1 MGHAKS
7 HPSLFLTTKDFS
19 LQDSPSF
26 HPHLLPSPSTEHNQP
41 KIMDLQQQQQQQQHS
56 LRHQQ
61 YQHDQHSHSAPQ
73 QRPNNNSSH
82 TSVPSSQQGSSAPSI
97 RSDAAATAVAEEDL
111 NFHDFIH
118 AKHDD
123 ERYGDDSRSSMVLP
137 GSDRGPSTS
146 TITTTATTQGS
157 VQSQSTQISSNHTQ
171 PIGGNLHITPHS
183 LDHLSHNAGTQQ
195 DQLGNN
201 SNNSNNNTNDTHGQ
215 NIYEHSS
222 DHFPPYDL
230 VPPPTQDLFRTLME
244 ELQAEAAH
252 QRDKFMASSS
262 TSTSTR
268 PDSGVEVDYSLGS
281 HHQHSRTLP
290 RFMMEP
296 LDFLSGDYES
306 CLGHSSDIHSTA
318 DTNSSD
324 LSSFSGQYG
333 SSSHDQNQ
341 GAATSSLQ
349 VTYDTHSPS
358 HGRSGSM
365 DSTNSRKRPHAD
377 DDSLIL
383 NQHNN
388 GTATP
393 PSFTTTHDQQSP
405 PTQDLFRMLME
416 ELETQAALQRD
427 QFLATTARQE
437 AAGATITNTDYAFN
451 SNGQHHARLPRFVM
465 EPLDFFNTDYGTMQ
479 VDGTMS
485 EHSGVSGGASSASA
499 SQMHSATSPN
509 LEASHSHLQQPQQ
522 QQQQEFAPP
531 DVFRTL
537 MEELEVQAAFQRE
550 QVLAA
555 TTGTAPRVD
564 PEEYVFNGQHL
575 RPLPRFMIEPLDFMS
590 SSYESYLNGGM
601 SSGLHHFDPSQNNFL
616 SLSHSQ
622 SSGVSSSSLS
632 APLEQN
638 NQSLA
643 PPAKRVTRR
652 PSASGSSG
660 KVVKSRRPKNLT
672 IAPRSGSNLEVPTSG
687 SNQLPSPSKKR
698 RVGDDDDGA
707 SGSCSPSSLVTSP
720 FGSTAGDGPDSPI
733 SPTSMSNLSISSD
746 AQSADGSTTDGA
758 AAQASKRPWTHK
770 DETLLLKLFSKRLPI
785 KEIAQTLNRSVHS
798 VRSRRQILTDP
809 GFVKGKGHSV
819 SRRCKQDPA
828 TTTKLPTYAQMAFLS
843 LAWLPDLE
851 GTLNDVATMVEKLFS
866 KHLNRIPRTGHK
878 NLQIWRA
885 QISDALAHEKGQ
897 PRPRF
902 ESFGVKRGRQWVY
915 RLTEFGKGVVEAMGG
930 VDTICGDL
938 LKSNEMEMANAA
950 QADEQDGSQDGSSK
964 DADGVGV
971 GGSGADAG
979 IGQGQGYG
987 YSYKPPDARQKS
999 NKGSSRA
1006 ARRSLAKKKA
1016 AAAAAAAAAGEPLPE
1031 GGGNAIA
1038 NAVEAIAAAMAKMT
1052 SSEEEKE
1059 KYRRSE
1065 SVEDEKDGIMDVEM
1079 EDDD

>member
-1 MGHAKS
+1 MD
-7 HPSLFLTTKDFS
+7 TTS
-19 LQDSPSF
+19 SF
-26 HPHLLPSPSTEHNQP
+26 RPHLHDHNQQ
-41 KIMDLQQQQQQQQHS
+41 KIMHHTS

-61 YQHDQHSHSAPQ
+61 HQLDQHSHATATLT
-73 QRPNNNSSH
+73 NDNNSSNS
-82 TSVPSSQQGSSAPSI
+82 SVPSLPSQHGPVPSI
-97 RSDAAATAVAEEDL
+97 KNEAAGAVTEEDL

-123 ERYGDDSRSSMVLP
+123 ERYGDEIRSSVVLP
-137 GSDRGPSTS
+137 GPDHGPST
-146 TITTTATTQGS
+146 TTTTATTQ
-157 VQSQSTQISSNHTQ
+157 SQSIQNSNHTQ
-171 PIGGNLHITPHS
+171 PIGGNFHHSSHS
-183 LDHLSHNAGTQQ
+183 LDHLSGSSPGVQQ
-195 DQLGNN
+195 RQHTNN
-201 SNNSNNNTNDTHGQ
+201 GNTNDTQ
-215 NIYEHSS
+215 MANMYEHSA
-222 DHFPPYDL
+222 DHFPPYDHM
-230 VPPPTQDLFRTLME
+230 PPPTQDLFRTVME
-244 ELQAEAAH
+244 ELQAEAAY
-252 QRDKFMASSS
+252 QRDQYLAS
-262 TSTSTR
+262 TATTTASTSTR
-268 PDSGVEVDYSLGS
+268 PDSGVEVDYSLGGH
-281 HHQHSRTLP
+281 HHQSRTLP

-306 CLGHSSDIHSTA
+306 CLGHSTDIHSTT
-318 DTNSSD
+318 DTNSTTD

-333 SSSHDQNQ
+333 LSSHDQSQNVV
-341 GAATSSLQ
+341 TSSSMQ
-349 VTYDTHSPS
+349 ATYDTHTHTTSS
-358 HGRSGSM
+358 HGRSGSI
-365 DSTNSRKRPHAD
+365 DSNSRKRPLAD
-377 DDSLIL
+377 DDV
-383 NQHNN
+383 HNN
-388 GTATP
+388 NDTTTP
-393 PSFTTTHDQQSP
+393 PSFTTAHDHLSP

-427 QFLATTARQE
+427 QSLASTARQE
-437 AAGATITNTDYAFN
+437 AASAALNNTDYAFN

-465 EPLDFFNTDYGTMQ
+465 EPLDFFNTDYGNMQ

-485 EHSGVSGGASSASA
+485 DHSGVSGAGSSNNA
-499 SQMHSATSPN
+499 SQMHSTTSPV
-509 LEASHSHLQQPQQ
+509 LETHNLQQPQQQQ

-531 DVFRTL
+531 DLFRTL
-537 MEELEVQAAFQRE
+537 MEELETQAAFQRD
-550 QVLAA
+550 QALAA
-555 TTGTAPRVD
+555 TTGAAPRAD
-564 PEEYVFNGQHL
+564 PEEHVFNGQHL

-590 SSYESYLNGGM
+590 PSYDSYLNGGM
-601 SSGLHHFDPSQNNFL
+601 SSGPHHFDPSQNNFL
-616 SLSHSQ
+616 SLNHHSP
-622 SSGVSSSSLS
+622 SSAISSSS
-632 APLEQN
+632 LEQN

-652 PSASGSSG
+652 PSASSGKGSSG
-660 KVVKSRRPKNLT
+660 KSRRPKPLT

-698 RVGDDDDGA
+698 RVGDDDDAA
-707 SGSCSPSSLVTSP
+707 SGSCSPSSLVASP
-720 FGSTAGDGPDSPI
+720 FGSIAGDGQESPI
-733 SPTSMSNLSISSD
+733 SPTSMSNLSLSNEALSV
-746 AQSADGSTTDGA
+746 DGDGPTA
-758 AAQASKRPWTHK
+758 PSSKRPWTHK
-770 DETLLLKLFSKRLPI
+770 EETLLLKLFTKRLPI
-785 KEIAQTLNRSVHS
+785 KEIAQTLDRSVHS

-851 GTLNDVATMVEKLFS
+851 GTLNDVASMVEKLFS

-930 VDTICGDL
+930 VDTICENL
-938 LKSNEMEMANAA
+938 LKSNEQEMAK
-950 QADEQDGSQDGSSK
+950 EQGEELDGSAQDSGSGSK

-999 NKGSSRA
+999 AKGSSRA
-1006 ARRSLAKKKA
+1006 ARRSLARKK
-1016 AAAAAAAAAGEPLPE
+1016 AAAAAAGEPFPE
-1031 GGGNAIA
+1031 GGGNAIS

-1052 SSEEEKE
+1052 ASEEEKE
-1059 KYRRSE
+1059 KSSRSA
-1065 SVEDEKDGIMDVEM
+1065 SVEDEKEDIEM
-1079 EDDD
+1079 EDDEDDE

>member
-1 MGHAKS
+1 M
-7 HPSLFLTTKDFS
+7 
-19 LQDSPSF
+19 
-26 HPHLLPSPSTEHNQP
+26 
-41 KIMDLQQQQQQQQHS
+41 
-56 LRHQQ
+56 
-61 YQHDQHSHSAPQ
+61 
-73 QRPNNNSSH
+73 
-82 TSVPSSQQGSSAPSI
+82 
-97 RSDAAATAVAEEDL
+97 AVAEDDL

-137 GSDRGPSTS
+137 GSDRGPRT

-157 VQSQSTQISSNHTQ
+157 VQSQSTQIGSDHTQ
-171 PIGGNLHITPHS
+171 PIGGNLHITSHS
-183 LDHLSHNAGTQQ
+183 LDRLSNNASTQQ
-195 DQLGNN
+195 DQLNN
-201 SNNSNNNTNDTHGQ
+201 NNNTNNNANDTHVQ
-215 NIYEHSS
+215 NIYEQSS

-230 VPPPTQDLFRTLME
+230 VPPPAQDLFRTLME

-252 QRDKFMASSS
+252 QRDQFLASSS
-262 TSTSTR
+262 TSTTTR
-268 PDSGVEVDYSLGS
+268 PDSGVEVDYSLGG
-281 HHQHSRTLP
+281 HHHHSRALP

-296 LDFLSGDYES
+296 LDLLSGDYES
-306 CLGHSSDIHSTA
+306 CLGHSADIHSTA

-333 SSSHDQNQ
+333 SSSHCQDQST
-341 GAATSSLQ
+341 ATSSSLQ
-349 VTYDTHSPS
+349 VTYDTQSSS
-358 HGRSGSM
+358 HARSGSM
-365 DSTNSRKRPHAD
+365 DSTNSRKRPLAD
-377 DDSLIL
+377 DDSHIL

-388 GTATP
+388 GTNTLS
-393 PSFTTTHDQQSP
+393 SFPTTHDQQSP

-416 ELETQAALQRD
+416 ELETEAALQRD
-427 QFLATTARQE
+427 QFLASTARQE
-437 AAGATITNTDYAFN
+437 VVGANMSNTDYAFN

-479 VDGTMS
+479 VDETMS
-485 EHSGVSGGASSASA
+485 EHSGVSGGVPSASA
-499 SQMHSATSPN
+499 SQMRSDSSSS
-509 LEASHSHLQQPQQ
+509 LESSHSYLQQPQQ

-550 QVLAA
+550 QFLAA

-590 SSYESYLNGGM
+590 SSYESYLNGDM
-601 SSGLHHFDPSQNNFL
+601 SSGPHHFDPSQNNFL

-622 SSGVSSSSLS
+622 SSGVSSSSPVLQ
-632 APLEQN
+632 EQN
-638 NQSLA
+638 NQNLA
-643 PPAKRVTRR
+643 LPTKRVTRR
-652 PSASGSSG
+652 PSASSFGG
-660 KVVKSRRPKNLT
+660 KGAKSRRPKHLT

-687 SNQLPSPSKKR
+687 SNQLRSPSKKR
-698 RVGDDDDGA
+698 RVDDDDDNA

-720 FGSTAGDGPDSPI
+720 FGSTAGDGQESPI
-733 SPTSMSNLSISSD
+733 SPTSISNLSISSD
-746 AQSADGSTTDGA
+746 AQSADGSTTDGT
-758 AAQASKRPWTHK
+758 AAQTSKRPWTHK

-785 KEIAQTLNRSVHS
+785 KEIAQTLDRSVHS

-930 VDTICGDL
+930 VDTICEEL
-938 LKSNEMEMANAA
+938 LRSNEMEMANA
-950 QADEQDGSQDGSSK
+950 QVDDQEGSQDGISK

-999 NKGSSRA
+999 NKGSNRA

-1031 GGGNAIA
+1031 GGGNAIT
-1038 NAVEAIAAAMAKMT
+1038 NAVEAIAAAMAKMAA
-1052 SSEEEKE
+1052 SEEGKG
-1059 KYRRSE
+1059 KDRRSE
-1065 SVEDEKDGIMDVEM
+1065 SDEDE
-1079 EDDD
+1079 

>member
-1 MGHAKS
+1 M
-7 HPSLFLTTKDFS
+7 
-19 LQDSPSF
+19 
-26 HPHLLPSPSTEHNQP
+26 HL
-41 KIMDLQQQQQQQQHS
+41 QQQQQQQHS

-61 YQHDQHSHSAPQ
+61 YNQHSHTAPQ
-73 QRPNNNSSH
+73 QQPNSGN
-82 TSVPSSQQGSSAPSI
+82 TSVQSSQQGSSAPSL
-97 RSDAAATAVAEEDL
+97 RSDGAATAVAEDDL

-171 PIGGNLHITPHS
+171 PIGGNLHITSHS
-183 LDHLSHNAGTQQ
+183 LDHLSHNAATQQ
-195 DQLGNN
+195 NQLGNN
-201 SNNSNNNTNDTHGQ
+201 NNNDNNNINDTHGQ

-230 VPPPTQDLFRTLME
+230 VPPPAQDLFRTLME

-252 QRDKFMASSS
+252 QRDQVMASSS

-268 PDSGVEVDYSLGS
+268 PDSGVEVDYSLGGQ
-281 HHQHSRTLP
+281 HQHSRTLP

-306 CLGHSSDIHSTA
+306 CLGSTDIHSMA

-324 LSSFSGQYG
+324 LSSFSAQYG
-333 SSSHDQNQ
+333 SSSHDQSQ
-341 GAATSSLQ
+341 GVATSSLQ
-349 VTYDTHSPS
+349 VTYDTHSSS

-365 DSTNSRKRPHAD
+365 DSTNSRKRPLSD
-377 DDSLIL
+377 DDSHIL

-388 GTATP
+388 GTGTP
-393 PSFTTTHDQQSP
+393 PSFTTTHDQLSP
-405 PTQDLFRMLME
+405 PTQDLFRTLME

-427 QFLATTARQE
+427 QFLASTARQE
-437 AAGATITNTDYAFN
+437 AT
-451 SNGQHHARLPRFVM
+451 
-465 EPLDFFNTDYGTMQ
+465 
-479 VDGTMS
+479 
-485 EHSGVSGGASSASA
+485 VSGGVSSASA
-499 SQMHSATSPN
+499 SQMLSATSPN

-522 QQQQEFAPP
+522 HQQQEFAPP

-590 SSYESYLNGGM
+590 SSYESYLNSGM
-601 SSGLHHFDPSQNNFL
+601 SSEPHHFDPTQNNFL

-622 SSGVSSSSLS
+622 SSGVSSSSLL

-643 PPAKRVTRR
+643 PPAKRVTRK
-652 PSASGSSG
+652 PSASGSGG
-660 KVVKSRRPKNLT
+660 KGVKSRRPKHLT

-720 FGSTAGDGPDSPI
+720 FGSTIGDGLDSPI

-758 AAQASKRPWTHK
+758 AAQTSKRPWTHK
-770 DETLLLKLFSKRLPI
+770 DEALLLKLFAKRLPI

-930 VDTICGDL
+930 VETICEDL

-950 QADEQDGSQDGSSK
+950 QADEQDGSQDGNSK

-1016 AAAAAAAAAGEPLPE
+1016 AAAAAAAAAGEPLPK

-1065 SVEDEKDGIMDVEM
+1065 SDEDEKDGIMDVEM
-1079 EDDD
+1079 EGDD

>member
-1 MGHAKS
+1 MH
-7 HPSLFLTTKDFS
+7 
-19 LQDSPSF
+19 
-26 HPHLLPSPSTEHNQP
+26 
-41 KIMDLQQQQQQQQHS
+41 LQQHQQQHS

-61 YQHDQHSHSAPQ
+61 YQHDQHSHSTPQ
-73 QRPNNNSSH
+73 EQPNRSSN
-82 TSVPSSQQGSSAPSI
+82 TAVPPSQQKSAPSV
-97 RSDAAATAVAEEDL
+97 RSDAASAAAEDEL

-137 GSDRGPSTS
+137 GSDRDPGTN
-146 TITTTATTQGS
+146 TTTTATTQGLI
-157 VQSQSTQISSNHTQ
+157 QSQPTQFNNHIQ
-171 PIGGNLHITPHS
+171 SIGGNLHITSHS
-183 LDHLSHNAGTQQ
+183 LDHLSNDVSTQQ
-195 DQLGNN
+195 EQLNDN
-201 SNNSNNNTNDTHGQ
+201 SNTNDTHVQ
-215 NIYEHSS
+215 NIYAHSS

-230 VPPPTQDLFRTLME
+230 IPPPTQDLYRNVME

-252 QRDKFMASSS
+252 QKQQHQFLAAS

-281 HHQHSRTLP
+281 QPHHSRTLP

-306 CLGHSSDIHSTA
+306 CLGHSTDIHSTA

-324 LSSFSGQYG
+324 FSSFSGQYG
-333 SSSHDQNQ
+333 SSTHDQGQ
-341 GAATSSLQ
+341 STATSSLQ
-349 VTYDTHSPS
+349 VTYDTHAPS
-358 HGRSGSM
+358 HARSGSM
-365 DSTNSRKRPHAD
+365 DSINSRKRPLAD
-377 DDSLIL
+377 DDSHSLD
-383 NQHNN
+383 QHND
-388 GTATP
+388 G
-393 PSFTTTHDQQSP
+393 TTTPSSFPTSHNQQSP

-416 ELETQAALQRD
+416 ELETHAALQ
-427 QFLATTARQE
+427 ARQE
-437 AAGATITNTDYAFN
+437 VAGATVNNTDYAFN

-465 EPLDFFNTDYGTMQ
+465 EPLDFFNTDYGAMQ
-479 VDGTMS
+479 VDGS
-485 EHSGVSGGASSASA
+485 IGEHSVISGGASSASV
-499 SQMHSATSPN
+499 SQMHSVTSSS
-509 LEASHSHLQQPQQ
+509 LDSSHSHLQQSQQ

-531 DVFRTL
+531 VVFRTL
-537 MEELEVQAAFQRE
+537 MEELEVQAAFQR

-564 PEEYVFNGQHL
+564 PDEYVFNGQHL
-575 RPLPRFMIEPLDFMS
+575 RPLPRFMIEPLDFMQS
-590 SSYESYLNGGM
+590 GYELYLNSGM
-601 SSGLHHFDPSQNNFL
+601 SSGPHHFDPSQNNFL

-622 SSGVSSSSLS
+622 SSATLSSS

-638 NQSLA
+638 NQNLS

-652 PSASGSSG
+652 PSASGSGSKG
-660 KVVKSRRPKNLT
+660 AKSRRPKHLT

-698 RVGDDDDGA
+698 RVGDDDDSA
-707 SGSCSPSSLVTSP
+707 SGSCSPSNLVTSP
-720 FGSTAGDGPDSPI
+720 FGSTAGDGLDSPI

-758 AAQASKRPWTHK
+758 ATQTSKRPWTHK
-770 DETLLLKLFSKRLPI
+770 DESLLLKLFAKRLPI
-785 KEIAQTLNRSVHS
+785 KDIAQTLDRSVHS

-851 GTLNDVATMVEKLFS
+851 GTLNDVAMMVEKLFS

-930 VDTICGDL
+930 VDTICEDL
-938 LKSNEMEMANAA
+938 LKSNEMEMAST
-950 QADEQDGSQDGSSK
+950 QADDVDGLQDGSK

-1016 AAAAAAAAAGEPLPE
+1016 AAAAAAVAAGEPLPE
-1031 GGGNAIA
+1031 GGGNAIE

-1052 SSEEEKE
+1052 ASEEK
-1059 KYRRSE
+1059 KDRKGE
-1065 SVEDEKDGIMDVEM
+1065 SDEDEKDGMMDIEM

>member
-1 MGHAKS
+1 MMGHAKS

-19 LQDSPSF
+19 LPDSPSSF
-26 HPHLLPSPSTEHNQP
+26 RPHLHDHQKNMHQT
-41 KIMDLQQQQQQQQHS
+41 S

-61 YQHDQHSHSAPQ
+61 HQLEQHHHSATPHTDS
-73 QRPNNNSSH
+73 NSD
-82 TSVPSSQQGSSAPSI
+82 TLVPSLPSQRGPVSSI
-97 RSDAAATAVAEEDL
+97 RGEATGAVAEEDL

-123 ERYGDDSRSSMVLP
+123 ERYGDDTRASMGLP
-137 GSDRGPSTS
+137 GSDHGPST
-146 TITTTATTQGS
+146 TATA
-157 VQSQSTQISSNHTQ
+157 QSQSIQNSNHTQ
-171 PIGGNLHITPHS
+171 PIGGDMHNS
-183 LDHLSHNAGTQQ
+183 LDHLSGNNTGTQQ
-195 DQLGNN
+195 GQLTNN
-201 SNNSNNNTNDTHGQ
+201 TYTNDTQ
-215 NIYEHSS
+215 MANIYEHST
-222 DHFPPYDL
+222 DHFPPYDH

-252 QRDKFMASSS
+252 QRDQRALVATTT

-268 PDSGVEVDYSLGS
+268 PDSGVEVDYSLGDQ
-281 HHQHSRTLP
+281 HHHSRTLP

-306 CLGHSSDIHSTA
+306 CLGHSTDIHSTA
-318 DTNSSD
+318 DTNSTTD
-324 LSSFSGQYG
+324 LSSFSGQYA

-341 GAATSSLQ
+341 TVVTSSAMQ
-349 VTYDTHSPS
+349 ATYDS
-358 HGRSGSM
+358 HINTTSSHARSGSI
-365 DSTNSRKRPHAD
+365 DSNSRKRPLAD
-377 DDSLIL
+377 DDV
-383 NQHNN
+383 HNN
-388 GTATP
+388 DGTTTP
-393 PSFTTTHDQQSP
+393 TSFTTTHDHLSP

-427 QFLATTARQE
+427 HRQE
-437 AAGATITNTDYAFN
+437 AAGATMNNTDYAFN

-465 EPLDFFNTDYGTMQ
+465 EPLDFFNTDYGNMQ
-479 VDGTMS
+479 MDGTMS
-485 EHSGVSGGASSASA
+485 EHSGVSGAGSSNND
-499 SQMHSATSPN
+499 SQMHSTTSPV
-509 LEASHSHLQQPQQ
+509 LDSHNHHHHQHQ

-537 MEELEVQAAFQRE
+537 MEELETQAAFQRD

-564 PEEYVFNGQHL
+564 PDEYVFNGQHL

-590 SSYESYLNGGM
+590 PSYDSYLNGGM
-601 SSGLHHFDPSQNNFL
+601 SSGPHHFDPSQNNFL
-616 SLSHSQ
+616 SLSHHSP
-622 SSGVSSSSLS
+622 SSGVSSSSL
-632 APLEQN
+632 EQN
-638 NQSLA
+638 NQNLA

-652 PSASGSSG
+652 PSASSGKGSSS
-660 KVVKSRRPKNLT
+660 KSSRRPKPLT
-672 IAPRSGSNLEVPTSG
+672 IAP
-687 SNQLPSPSKKR
+687 
-698 RVGDDDDGA
+698 
-707 SGSCSPSSLVTSP
+707 SLVTSP
-720 FGSTAGDGPDSPI
+720 FGSTAGDGQESPI
-733 SPTSMSNLSISSD
+733 SPTSMSNLSISNE
-746 AQSADGSTTDGA
+746 ALSADGDGP

-770 DETLLLKLFSKRLPI
+770 DEALLLKLFAKRLPI

-930 VDTICGDL
+930 VDTICENL
-938 LKSNEMEMANAA
+938 LKSNELEMANA
-950 QADEQDGSQDGSSK
+950 QTEELEGSQDSGSGSK

-971 GGSGADAG
+971 GGCGADAG

-999 NKGSSRA
+999 AKGSSRA
-1006 ARRSLAKKKA
+1006 ARRSFAKKKA

-1031 GGGNAIA
+1031 GGGNAIS

-1052 SSEEEKE
+1052 ASEEEKE
-1059 KYRRSE
+1059 RDRRSE
-1065 SVEDEKDGIMDVEM
+1065 SVEDEKEDIEM
-1079 EDDD
+1079 EDDDDDDDDEE

>member
-1 MGHAKS
+1 M
-7 HPSLFLTTKDFS
+7 
-19 LQDSPSF
+19 
-26 HPHLLPSPSTEHNQP
+26 HLH
-41 KIMDLQQQQQQQQHS
+41 QQQDQQQQHP

-61 YQHDQHSHSAPQ
+61 YQHDQHSHSTSQ
-73 QRPNNNSSH
+73 QPNSNSS
-82 TSVPSSQQGSSAPSI
+82 TSAPSSQPESAPSV
-97 RSDAAATAVAEEDL
+97 RSDAATAAAEDDI

-123 ERYGDDSRSSMVLP
+123 ERYMDEGRSSMVLP
-137 GSDRGPSTS
+137 GSDRGPSTN
-146 TITTTATTQGS
+146 TTTTATTQGS
-157 VQSQSTQISSNHTQ
+157 VQSQSTQISNHTQ
-171 PIGGNLHITPHS
+171 PIGGNLHITSHS
-183 LDHLSHNAGTQQ
+183 LDR
-195 DQLGNN
+195 LGNDA
-201 SNNSNNNTNDTHGQ
+201 SAQQEHLNNNNTTNDTHVQ
-215 NIYEHSS
+215 NIYSHSS

-230 VPPPTQDLFRTLME
+230 IPPPTQDLFRTVME

-252 QRDKFMASSS
+252 QKRDHLLAAS

-268 PDSGVEVDYSLGS
+268 PDSGVEVDYSLGG
-281 HHQHSRTLP
+281 HHHHSRTLP

-306 CLGHSSDIHSTA
+306 CLGHSTDIHSTT
-318 DTNSSD
+318 DTTSSD
-324 LSSFSGQYG
+324 FSSFSGQFG
-333 SSSHDQNQ
+333 SSTHDHSQNTV
-341 GAATSSLQ
+341 ASSLQ
-349 VTYDTHSPS
+349 VTYDSHSPS
-358 HGRSGSM
+358 HVRSGSM
-365 DSTNSRKRPHAD
+365 DSINSRKRPLDD
-377 DDSLIL
+377 DDSHIL
-383 NQHNN
+383 DQHNN
-388 GTATP
+388 STTTP
-393 PSFTTTHDQQSP
+393 PSFSTSHNQQSP

-416 ELETQAALQRD
+416 ELETHAALQ
-427 QFLATTARQE
+427 ARQE
-437 AAGATITNTDYAFN
+437 AAGATVNNTDYAFN

-465 EPLDFFNTDYGTMQ
+465 EPLDFFNTDYGTMH
-479 VDGTMS
+479 VDGSIS
-485 EHSGVSGGASSASA
+485 EHSGVSGGASSTSA
-499 SQMHSATSPN
+499 SQMHSATSPS
-509 LEASHSHLQQPQQ
+509 LESSHSHLQQPQQ
-522 QQQQEFAPP
+522 QQQQQQEFTPP
-531 DVFRTL
+531 VVFRTL
-537 MEELEVQAAFQRE
+537 MEELEVQAAFQR
-550 QVLAA
+550 QALAA
-555 TTGTAPRVD
+555 TTGTAPRID

-575 RPLPRFMIEPLDFMS
+575 RPLPRFMIEPLDFMPS
-590 SSYESYLNGGM
+590 GYESYLNSGM
-601 SSGLHHFDPSQNNFL
+601 SSGIHHFDPSQNNFL

-622 SSGVSSSSLS
+622 SSAASSSS
-632 APLEQN
+632 APMEQN
-638 NQSLA
+638 NQNFA
-643 PPAKRVTRR
+643 PPAKRATRR
-652 PSASGSSG
+652 PSASGSG
-660 KVVKSRRPKNLT
+660 VKGAKSRRPKHLT

-698 RVGDDDDGA
+698 RVGDDDDIA
-707 SGSCSPSSLVTSP
+707 SGSCSPSNLATSP
-720 FGSTAGDGPDSPI
+720 FGSSTGDGQDSPI

-746 AQSADGSTTDGA
+746 AQSPDGSATDGA

-770 DETLLLKLFSKRLPI
+770 DETLLLKLFAKRLPI
-785 KEIAQTLNRSVHS
+785 KEIAQTLDRSVHS

-930 VDTICGDL
+930 VDTICEDL
-938 LKSNEMEMANAA
+938 LKSNEMEMASA
-950 QADEQDGSQDGSSK
+950 QTDDVDGSQDGSK
-964 DADGVGV
+964 DADGVGI

-987 YSYKPPDARQKS
+987 YSYKPPDTRQKS

-1031 GGGNAIA
+1031 GGGNAIE
-1038 NAVEAIAAAMAKMT
+1038 NAVEAIAAAMAKMMA
-1052 SSEEEKE
+1052 SEEK
-1059 KYRRSE
+1059 KDRKSE
-1065 SVEDEKDGIMDVEM
+1065 SDEDEKDGMMDVEM
-1079 EDDD
+1079 EADD

>member
-1 MGHAKS
+1 MH
-7 HPSLFLTTKDFS
+7 
-19 LQDSPSF
+19 
-26 HPHLLPSPSTEHNQP
+26 
-41 KIMDLQQQQQQQQHS
+41 LQQQQQQQQHS

-61 YQHDQHSHSAPQ
+61 YNQHSHTSPQ
-73 QRPNNNSSH
+73 QQPNCSN
-82 TSVPSSQQGSSAPSI
+82 TSAQSSQQGSSAPSI
-97 RSDAAATAVAEEDL
+97 RSDGAAAAVAEDDL

-123 ERYGDDSRSSMVLP
+123 ERYGDDSRSSMVLS
-137 GSDRGPSTS
+137 GSDCGPSTS

-171 PIGGNLHITPHS
+171 PIGGNLHITSHS
-183 LDHLSHNAGTQQ
+183 LDHLGHNTGTQQ
-195 DQLGNN
+195 NQLGNN
-201 SNNSNNNTNDTHGQ
+201 NNNNINDTHGQ

-252 QRDKFMASSS
+252 QRDQVMASSS

-268 PDSGVEVDYSLGS
+268 PDSGVEVDYSLGGQN
-281 HHQHSRTLP
+281 QHSRALP

-306 CLGHSSDIHSTA
+306 CLGSTDIHSMA

-324 LSSFSGQYG
+324 LSSFSAQYG
-333 SSSHDQNQ
+333 SSSHDQIQ

-349 VTYDTHSPS
+349 VTYDTHSSS

-365 DSTNSRKRPHAD
+365 DSTNSRKRPLSD
-377 DDSLIL
+377 DDSHIL
-383 NQHNN
+383 DQHDN
-388 GTATP
+388 GTGTP
-393 PSFTTTHDQQSP
+393 PSFTATHDQLSP

-427 QFLATTARQE
+427 QFLASTARQE

-451 SNGQHHARLPRFVM
+451 SNDQHHARLPRFVM
-465 EPLDFFNTDYGTMQ
+465 EPLDFFNAGYGTMQ

-485 EHSGVSGGASSASA
+485 EHSGISGGGSSASA
-499 SQMHSATSPN
+499 SQMLSATSPN
-509 LEASHSHLQQPQQ
+509 LESSHSHLQQPQQ
-522 QQQQEFAPP
+522 HQQQEFAPP

-555 TTGTAPRVD
+555 TTGSAPRVD

-590 SSYESYLNGGM
+590 SSYESYLNSSM
-601 SSGLHHFDPSQNNFL
+601 SSEPHHFDPSQNNFL

-638 NQSLA
+638 NLNLA
-643 PPAKRVTRR
+643 PPAKRVTRK
-652 PSASGSSG
+652 PSASGSGG
-660 KVVKSRRPKNLT
+660 KGVKSRRPKHLT
-672 IAPRSGSNLEVPTSG
+672 IAPRSGSSLEVPTSG

-720 FGSTAGDGPDSPI
+720 FGSTAGDGLDSPI

-746 AQSADGSTTDGA
+746 AQSVDGSTTDGA
-758 AAQASKRPWTHK
+758 AAQTSKRPWTHK
-770 DETLLLKLFSKRLPI
+770 DETLLLKLFAKRLPI

-930 VDTICGDL
+930 VETICEDL

-950 QADEQDGSQDGSSK
+950 QAEEQDGLQDGNNK

-1016 AAAAAAAAAGEPLPE
+1016 AAAAAAVAAGEPLPK

-1065 SVEDEKDGIMDVEM
+1065 SDEDEKDGIMDVEM
-1079 EDDD
+1079 EDDDLEDV